1 MTPGS
6 PAQLLLTDKKSIS
19 LLKQGLSRLGHTL
32 LFHCSLLA
40 TQTMITEVFSVYLIP
55 LFKNT
60 VILDYV
66 YIGHKSKLNEILYV
80 FILSFTSKKE
90 TTHWPL
96 GSQDKYL

>member
-80 FILSFTSKKE
+80 FILSFPSKKE
-90 TTHWPL
+90 TTH
-96 GSQDKYL
+96 